1 MEEYFYSKGWSFVKQ
16 KSWGELSVEDTLRR
30 HGKEEYTVLINSSS
44 RPDSYIVIGKDYVI
58 VYFLDDNLNEVLS
71 YEFKFSKLTTD
82 KLFLSFITSKKY
94 GVGKAPIIIH
104 RFKIL
109 EDGHVFSE
117 RMDYESNIVDS
128 YEVIINT
135 NSNYYNYPKFG
146 CYEEFLKL
154 DRYFDSW

>member
-1 MEEYFYSKGWSFVKQ
+1 MEKYFYSKGWSFVKK
-16 KSWGELSVEDTLRR
+16 KSWGEFSVEDALRR

-58 VYFLDDNLNEVLS
+58 VYFLDDNLNEV
-71 YEFKFSKLTTD
+71 
-82 KLFLSFITSKKY
+82 
-94 GVGKAPIIIH
+94 
-104 RFKIL
+104 
-109 EDGHVFSE
+109 
-117 RMDYESNIVDS
+117 
-128 YEVIINT
+128 IINT

>member
-1 MEEYFYSKGWSFVKQ
+1 M
-16 KSWGELSVEDTLRR
+16 
-30 HGKEEYTVLINSSS
+30 
-44 RPDSYIVIGKDYVI
+44 
-58 VYFLDDNLNEVLS
+58 YFLDDNLNEVLS
-71 YEFKFSKLTTD
+71 YEFKFSKLTPN

-94 GVGKAPIIIH
+94 GVGKVPIIIH

-128 YEVIINT
+128 YEIIINT
-135 NSNYYNYPKFG
+135 NSNYYNYPKFE
-146 CYEEFLKL
+146 CYEEFLKM

>member
-1 MEEYFYSKGWSFVKQ
+1 M
-16 KSWGELSVEDTLRR
+16 GEFSVEDALRR

-104 RFKIL
+104 QFKIL
-109 EDGHVFSE
+109 EDGHVFQKEWTMSLILL
-117 RMDYESNIVDS
+117 IVMR
-128 YEVIINT
+128 
-135 NSNYYNYPKFG
+135 
-146 CYEEFLKL
+146 LL
-154 DRYFDSW
+154 

>member
-1 MEEYFYSKGWSFVKQ
+1 MEKYFYSKGWSFVKK
-16 KSWGELSVEDTLRR
+16 KSWGEFSVEDALRR

-71 YEFKFSKLTTD
+71 YEF
-82 KLFLSFITSKKY
+82 TSKKY

-104 RFKIL
+104 QFKIL